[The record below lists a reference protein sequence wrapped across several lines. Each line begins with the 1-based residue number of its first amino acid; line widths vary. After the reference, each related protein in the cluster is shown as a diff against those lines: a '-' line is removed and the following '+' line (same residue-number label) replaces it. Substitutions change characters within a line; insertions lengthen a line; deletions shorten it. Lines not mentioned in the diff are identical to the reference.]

1 MVSSKPPALSAPH
14 ADRTKQEKAR
24 AIERKTAL
32 MDRLGADFPSRAA
45 ATRIVKGVFSLMAES
60 LAAGKPVRM
69 QGFGSFETYKAAP
82 RRPGREIRT
91 QAVHQD
97 LHHGA
102 LVHHFSVIHGSGFIR
117 HLYITSLFIFL
128 FEAMLYKPR

>member
-1 MVSSKPPALSAPH
+1 MSDETRTVNDAEVMNQGAMV
-14 ADRTKQEKAR
+14 EV
-24 AIERKTAL
+24 L

-82 RRPGREIRT
+82 RMGRNPQTNEPLEIPGATRVRFSAANALKD
-91 QAVHQD
+91 AVNQ
-97 LHHGA
+97 
-102 LVHHFSVIHGSGFIR
+102 R
-117 HLYITSLFIFL
+117 
-128 FEAMLYKPR
+128 